1 MSLSLW
7 QQTNGSVL
15 NAIGVVIGALV
26 GLFFRN
32 ALPPRIA
39 NTVQSAIGLTTLF
52 LGMRIAWGLS
62 DITIHGVAG
71 IVIALVAITIGG
83 GIGEA
88 LNLDARLSSLA
99 TNVQQRLGQS
109 NDQRFS
115 EGLFAAFLIFCVGPV
130 TILGSID
137 NGLRGDNQL
146 LIIKTVLDTI
156 TAAALASSYGL
167 GVLISAV
174 PLLLFQGGI
183 SLAAGSLAQLV
194 PDPTHNP
201 TVLIA
206 TCTGGIILLGLG
218 LNLLD
223 ITKLRI
229 AALLPA
235 LLIGPL
241 LVWALQ
247 TFL

>member
-1 MSLSLW
+1 MFISLW
-7 QQTNGSVL
+7 QQTNGSIF
-15 NAIGVVIGALV
+15 NAIGVLIGALI
-26 GLFFRN
+26 GLLFRN
-32 ALPPRIA
+32 SLPPRIA
-39 NTVQSAIGLTTLF
+39 NTLQSGIGLTTLF

-62 DITIHGVAG
+62 EISIHGVAG
-71 IVIALVAITIGG
+71 IVIALVTITVGG

-88 LNLDARLSSLA
+88 LKLDARLESLA
-99 TNVQQRLGQS
+99 INVQQRLGQG
-109 NDQRFS
+109 NDHRFS

-156 TAAALASSYGL
+156 TAAALASTYGL
-167 GVLISAV
+167 GVLVSAV

-183 SLAAGSLAQLV
+183 SLTAGSLAALV

-229 AALLPA
+229 AAYLPA
-235 LLIGPL
+235 LVLGPIM
-241 LVWALQ
+241 VWALQ